1 MNDMFKY
8 NIDFYNKTIDSI
20 ANYYKYCGK
29 MFENFMSAY
38 NFPNRVTEPEGTF
51 PANGHDIYNYVARY
65 NTSNL
70 QIQAILKLDGK
81 VDLYKLKQAVKL
93 SIETEPVFKCR
104 FIEDTKPYWKP
115 LDNIGVIKFLS
126 LEETNDIDQSIS
138 NFIQSSFDIDNDP
151 MLNIKLMR
159 CESYD
164 VIGFKINHACC
175 DGLGALEYIQL
186 LSDIYNKIEHD
197 NRAYVP
203 VPRIAG
209 RKDQDRLFSELG
221 ITNQDSLFL
230 PGSDISVPMW
240 SFPWESCSSNIACI
254 SVLRFPHGYIDVIN
268 KCSKNKGVTVNDFI
282 LTAYYRAMLK
292 MGQPIYGLPMEI
304 PITVDLRRYLPNHK
318 TQAIRNFSGSVSTR
332 LTMSMNEPFN
342 ETLQRTAAVMKEIK
356 QGYPGLQ
363 SALGLERIEKLKY
376 QETLA
381 YYQTWQETKNSQK
394 YCPLYSG
401 DKCVPTLSN
410 LGCISKSLIKFGS
423 QSVIDCYL
431 LPPAIRAPGLLL
443 MACTYNSVL
452 TLAAGYYKGTVSKD
466 NIDMLLNKVKEE
478 LIDGCEY

>member
-1 MNDMFKY
+1 MFKY
-8 NIDFYNKTIDSI
+8 NIDFYNKTIDGI

-38 NFPNRVTEPEGTF
+38 NFSNRGIETKGTF

-81 VDLYKLKQAVKL
+81 IDLYKLKQAVKL

-115 LDNIGVIKFLS
+115 LDNIGIIKFFS

-159 CESYD
+159 CEHYD
-164 VIGFKINHACC
+164 VIGLKINHACC

-186 LSDIYNKIEHD
+186 LSDIYNKIEHE
-197 NRAYVP
+197 NGAYIP

-230 PGSDISVPMW
+230 PGSDISIPMW
-240 SFPWESCSSNIACI
+240 SFPWEACSSNVACM
-254 SVLRFPHGYIDVIN
+254 SVIRFPYGYIDVIN
-268 KCSKNKGVTVNDFI
+268 KCSKSKGVTVNDFI

-318 TQAIRNFSGSVSTR
+318 TQAIRNFSGSVSTK

-342 ETLQRTAAVMKEIK
+342 ETLQRASAVMKEIK

-363 SALGLERIEKLKY
+363 SALGLERVEKLTY
-376 QETLA
+376 QEILA
-381 YYQTWQETKNSQK
+381 YYQAWQETRNSQK
-394 YCPLYSG
+394 YCPIYCG

-423 QSVIDCYL
+423 QSVIDSYL

-452 TLAAGYYKGTVSKD
+452 TLAAGYFKGTVSKD
-466 NIDMLLNKVKEE
+466 NIDMLLNKIKEE
-478 LIDGCEY
+478 LTDGCEY